1 MVKWF
6 CVVTRLSLVS
16 PAGCA
21 CRWLSAARSPRV
33 RRQREGLAAR
43 PRSAGRAEER
53 RRVGAAP
60 PRMRRTLPGGAATRS
75 RAATERRWYA
85 PDPASDRRGSARCTT
100 RLGCAE
106 SILSPRDPRA
116 RPGRGAPGRRE
127 QGLAR
132 PPAQGPHRAKT
143 AAGSRAR
150 MQQSCIRGGIARL
163 DASANAA
170 SLYES
175 PVHST
180 SLSAS
185 DPGSRYMWRCTLSRK
200 NVQSWSESV
209 ELDSIC
215 RYGSLE
221 NTVGGGLY
229 ALIKSGHAPEPR
241 SRRFEPGSV
250 QGGPILGRNVDG
262 RACGGGGASAGTE
275 CRGDGPV
282 T

>member
-1 MVKWF
+1 M
-6 CVVTRLSLVS
+6 VS

-150 MQQSCIRGGIARL
+150 MQQSCIRGGIARCVGKRGK
-163 DASANAA
+163 
-170 SLYES
+170 SLR
-175 PVHST
+175 V
-180 SLSAS
+180 A
-185 DPGSRYMWRCTLSRK
+185 RTLH
-200 NVQSWSESV
+200 
-209 ELDSIC
+209 LPIC
-215 RYGSLE
+215 L
-221 NTVGGGLY
+221 
-229 ALIKSGHAPEPR
+229 R
-241 SRRFEPGSV
+241 SRITVHVEMHPF
-250 QGGPILGRNVDG
+250 
-262 RACGGGGASAGTE
+262 TKE
-275 CRGDGPV
+275 CAKLVGIRRVGQHL
-282 T
+282 